1 MQVNQNESMKEDDT
15 DFKETFKPTRIPI
28 LSTEQ
33 VEEINYPKKTSVN
46 E

>member
-1 MQVNQNESMKEDDT
+1 MQVNQNESNKEDDT

-33 VEEINYPKKTSVN
+33 VEEINYPENTNAN